1 MKKLLI
7 SSLLLTSLNVQA
19 LELSSMNCKVVDSK
33 VLDVSSG
40 KSAKDPEYGNQWDKG
55 EVFTVI
61 DGYTAEYG
69 TKFYHVSGLN
79 WVSDSG
85 KIHLAQ
91 NVMASRAI
99 LKGPDSPRVYIMVVN
114 GDFVRVN
121 TLHCDRL

>member
-55 EVFTVI
+55 KYSPLLMDI
-61 DGYTAEYG
+61 R
-69 TKFYHVSGLN
+69 
-79 WVSDSG
+79 
-85 KIHLAQ
+85 Q
-91 NVMASRAI
+91 NMEQSF
-99 LKGPDSPRVYIMVVN
+99 IMYLV
-114 GDFVRVN
+114 
-121 TLHCDRL
+121 